1 MQVLPHQLLLGGVQ
15 LRRLSGA
22 AATSLLPSRTDL
34 ARPRLI
40 SPDLPRHQVCFDK
53 APRDESQA
61 GQSAVKDSLAD
72 LLHEISTAVHDEE
85 EVRSRPIS
93 WPHL

>member
-1 MQVLPHQLLLGGVQ
+1 MYAPC
-15 LRRLSGA
+15 A
-22 AATSLLPSRTDL
+22 YTSTEMSWD
-34 ARPRLI
+34 I
-40 SPDLPRHQVCFDK
+40 CQVCFDK